1 MASDAPCSD
10 TGSSHKELYTP
21 LMEFVHY
28 MLPFLQVLRG
38 ISSEYAHVYTCIV
51 SQDWIYPSVSISFR
65 FHSLFLLS
73 QVPVYG
79 SFRKAFSN
87 IRSVLV
93 DKCDVP
99 MSESVFLPQ
108 ILSHF
113 YCILTVTSLLVLVLL
128 LLLTKA
134 GYGCTVRTLAECCGN
149 PCQI

>member
-93 DKCDVP
+93 DKCDV
-99 MSESVFLPQ
+99 SHGLIDQLLQRGVLFESHAADVRVSFPSTNPLSFL
-108 ILSHF
+108 LHLDRYVAAS
-113 YCILTVTSLLVLVLL
+113 TS
-128 LLLTKA
+128 TA
-134 GYGCTVRTLAECCGN
+134 ATTY
-149 PCQI
+149 